1 MKLNLT
7 EKGIDLILQCLQV
20 QNYGTDEDFYK
31 RYTYILQESDLIAEN
46 LYVEIPQPSGSIIVY
61 NFELP
66 EDAAKGDIFVYD
78 EGTGKF
84 YYNGIEYE
92 ETENPSG
99 DYSDITDGLS
109 VTTYGKI
116 GIKFTKILYGNGADA
131 TQSATK
137 LSNKQYEVEITKLT
151 REEGSPY
158 VTLEAEFNNSTVES
172 GFRATET
179 GILVAD
185 PDNSNNRDKDILFAY
200 GYCEEKDAIYI
211 PANDD
216 FVLETTEEFVVYIGT
231 TENVSAELSKSLTY
245 ASRTEFD
252 EHVSNFSNPHSVN
265 AEQVGL
271 GNVPNVATN
280 DQTPTYSVATTLST
294 LISGEKLSVAFGKIK
309 LAITTLIN
317 HIANKSN
324 PHGVTATQVNAAS
337 KDHTHSASD
346 INSGTLGVAR
356 GGTGKNSF
364 SQGQVLYASGTQTIA
379 GTSNYKGALYK
390 SSSSANP
397 YFGTLP
403 VDCGGTGQSSL
414 GGNGYYASYRGIE
427 LTTNIPDSIP
437 NGQLVGIY
445 STN

>member
-31 RYTYILQESDLIAEN
+31 RYTYTLDGTEEKP
-46 LYVEIPQPSGSIIVY
+46 LYVEITLSSSEEVSGYFS
-61 NFELP
+61 LP
-66 EDAAKGDIFVYD
+66 ENASSGDTLVYD

-84 YYNGIEYE
+84 YYNG
-92 ETENPSG
+92 TERDGTEILPE
-99 DYSDITDGLS
+99 DYLDVTSSL
-109 VTTYGKI
+109 VETTYGKL

-131 TQSATK
+131 TQAATQ

-158 VTLEAEFNNSTVES
+158 VTLEAEFNNSTVAS

-245 ASRTEFD
+245 ASRAEFD

-317 HIANKSN
+317 HVANKSN

-379 GTSNYKGALYK
+379 GTSNSKGALYK

-397 YFGTLP
+397 SFGTLP
-403 VDCGGTGQSSL
+403 VDCGGTGKTTLGGSLSSSL
-414 GGNGYYASYRGIE
+414 YRGIT
-427 LTTNIPDSIP
+427 LQATVPDSIS
-437 NGQLVGIY
+437 NGELVGVY
-445 STN
+445 ST